1 MRIGAW
7 ISRFLHNSRHPSKK
21 VQGPL
26 ITPEIAAHELFLVK
40 RAQQQGMSNANFE
53 QDQEQLNLQPNVDG
67 VLECRGRIQGE
78 YPIYLPDSVLLA
90 AKVVQRAHVTTLHGR
105 VGLTMAN
112 VREKYWIPR
121 LRKLTKRVVRNCSG
135 CKRFKP

>member
-1 MRIGAW
+1 MRIDAW

-26 ITPEIAAHELFLVK
+26 TTPEIAAHELFLVK

-90 AKVVQRAHVTTLHGR
+90 AKVVQRAHVTTLHGG
-105 VGLTMAN
+105 VDLTMAN
-112 VREKYWIPR
+112 VREKY
-121 LRKLTKRVVRNCSG
+121 
-135 CKRFKP
+135 